1 MTGGIKK
8 VTKYYRVYADIDLD
22 VIASNVDELMKLTPQ
37 GTQAVAVVKADGYGH
52 GDVAVAKAVYSKV
65 CMYAVATLDEAVNLR
80 ENGIDKP
87 ILILGF
93 VNVDEYETLVKNEVT
108 AAIFDYDTAEELN
121 ATARQLGKKAL
132 CHIKVDTGMRRIGL
146 EPDKSGMETVKK
158 IKQLENIDVQ
168 GIFTHFATSDEKDK
182 TKSEKQL
189 ERFNRF
195 TDMLRA
201 EGIDFRYIH
210 CANSAAVIDMPDT
223 YKDMVRLGIAMYG
236 MYPSADVDMSR
247 VNLRPALKL
256 MSHVTYV
263 KRAPEGEEVSY
274 GGTFITKRPTDI
286 ATVSV
291 GYGDGYS
298 RALSSKGYV
307 LINGRKAPIIGR
319 VCMDQMMVDVTD
331 IEGVG
336 RDSLV
341 TLIGRDGDEEITVEE
356 IAALANTFNYEF
368 VCNLNKRIPRNYY
381 KSGRYIGSHDYFHVR
396 WDIDC

>member
-1 MTGGIKK
+1 M
-8 VTKYYRVYADIDLD
+8 TKYYRVYADIDLD
-22 VIASNVDELMKLTPQ
+22 IISDNVDALMKLTPE
-37 GTQAVAVVKADGYGH
+37 GTGAVAVVKADGYGH
-52 GDVAVAKAVYSKV
+52 GDVAVAKAVYYKV

-93 VNVDEYETLVKNEVT
+93 VNVDEYETLVRNEVT
-108 AAIFDYDTAEELN
+108 ATVFDYETAAELDEV
-121 ATARQLGKKAL
+121 AGRLGMKAL

-146 EPDKSGMETVKK
+146 EPDKSGVEIVKN
-158 IKQLENIDVQ
+158 IKKLGNLDVQ
-168 GIFTHFATSDEKDK
+168 GIFTHFATSDEADK
-182 TKSEKQL
+182 SKSERQL
-189 ERFNRF
+189 HKFNSF
-195 TDMLRA
+195 VDMLKD
-201 EGIDFRYIH
+201 EGITFQYVH

-236 MYPSADVDMSR
+236 MYPSTEVDMER
-247 VNLRPALKL
+247 VQLKPALKL

-263 KRAPEGEEVSY
+263 KEVPEGEEVSY
-274 GGTFITKRPTDI
+274 GGTFVTKRPSVI
-286 ATVSV
+286 ATVAV
-291 GYGDGYS
+291 GYGDGYP

-307 LINGRKAPIIGR
+307 LINEKKAPIIGR

-356 IAALANTFNYEF
+356 IAALAGTFNYEF

-381 KSGRYIGSHDYFHVR
+381 KSGRYIGSHDYFHVK
-396 WDIDC
+396 WNLED